1 MANITI
7 RELADACGVSIG
19 TVSKALR
26 KSERISKE
34 TIEKIEKK
42 AAELGYVGS
51 QAARALSSKRK
62 SVGLVLPSAPPEVL
76 SRYRAGCREAAA
88 VLSACGVDVCECEA
102 DATEGYDAIL
112 IHPRAALHFTPREGQ
127 AVAVFGGRAPALSP
141 VCEVSADYRIGGRL
155 AAQFLAFATGG
166 APCAILTARR
176 GVYAEDEA
184 VRGFRELSSKLG
196 VSVSAIAECGDTAR
210 GVQAELRRVMAGAP
224 RVRGVFVSAP
234 IATYAAAALADLR
247 KKPLIVAADFTRP
260 AMDALRA
267 GSIAALLYS
276 GEERQV
282 TAALY
287 ALADTL
293 CGRVPTVPAIR
304 QELVLKSNL
313 EGYLL

>member
-7 RELADACGVSIG
+7 RELAEACGVSIG

-51 QAARALSSKRK
+51 QAARALSSKRR
-62 SVGLVLPSAPPEVL
+62 VIGFVLPSAPPEVL
-76 SRYRAGCREAAA
+76 SRYRVGCREASA
-88 VLSACGVDVCECEA
+88 VLSAYGIEVRECEA
-102 DATEGYDAIL
+102 ENTAEYDAIL
-112 IHPRAALHFTPREGQ
+112 IHSRAALHFSPSEGQ
-127 AVAVFGGRAPALSP
+127 TVAVYGGRAPALSP
-141 VCEVSADYRIGGRL
+141 VFEVSADYRIGGRL

-166 APCAILTARR
+166 APCAILTAHR

-184 VRGFRELSSKLG
+184 VRGFRELAAKLG
-196 VSVSAIAECGDTAR
+196 VSVAAVAECGDTAR
-210 GVQAELRRVMAGAP
+210 GVQAELRRVLAAAP

-234 IATYAAAALADLR
+234 IASFAVSAMAELR
-247 KKPLIVAADFTRP
+247 KKPLIVGADFTRP

-276 GEERQV
+276 AEERQV
-282 TAALY
+282 SAALY
-287 ALADTL
+287 ALSDVL
-293 CGRVPTVPAIR
+293 CGRTPALGPIR

-313 EGYLL
+313 ESYIL

>member
-51 QAARALSSKRK
+51 QAARALSSKRRAIG
-62 SVGLVLPSAPPEVL
+62 VVLPSAPPEVL
-76 SRYRAGCREAAA
+76 SRYRAGCREASA
-88 VLSACGVDVCECEA
+88 VLSAYGIDACECEVE
-102 DATEGYDAIL
+102 DTEGYDAIL
-112 IHPRAALHFTPREGQ
+112 LHSRAAQHFTPQNGQ
-127 AVAVFGGRAPALSP
+127 TVAVYGGRAPSLSP
-141 VCEVSADYRIGGRL
+141 AVEVSADYRVGGRL

-184 VRGFRELSSKLG
+184 VRGFRELAAKLG
-196 VSVSAIAECGDTAR
+196 ITVAAVAECGDTAR
-210 GVQAELRRVMAGAP
+210 GAQTELRRIFAASP
-224 RVRGVFVSAP
+224 RVRGIFVSAP
-234 IATYAAAALADLR
+234 IASYVASATAELR
-247 KKPLIVAADFTRP
+247 KKPLIVAADFTRG
-260 AMDALRA
+260 AQEALRA
-267 GSIAALLYS
+267 GSVSALLYS

-282 TAALY
+282 TSALY

-293 CGRVPTVPAIR
+293 CGRTPAVTPIR

-313 EGYLL
+313 ESYLI

>member
-34 TIEKIEKK
+34 TIERIEKK

-51 QAARALSSKRK
+51 QAARALSSKRRT
-62 SVGLVLPSAPPEVL
+62 VGVVLPSAPPEVL
-76 SRYRAGCREAAA
+76 SRYRAGCREASA
-88 VLSACGVDVCECEA
+88 VLSAYGIDACECEPE
-102 DATEGYDAIL
+102 DTEGYDAIL
-112 IHPRAALHFTPREGQ
+112 LHSRAAQHFSPQKGQ
-127 AVAVFGGRAPALSP
+127 AVAVFGGRAPSLSP
-141 VCEVSADYRIGGRL
+141 AVEVSADYRVGGRL

-184 VRGFRELSSKLG
+184 VRGFRELAAKLG
-196 VSVSAIAECGDTAR
+196 ITVAAVAECGDTAR
-210 GVQAELRRVMAGAP
+210 GAQTELRRILAAAP
-224 RVRGVFVSAP
+224 RVRGIFVSAP
-234 IATYAAAALADLR
+234 IAPYVASATAELR
-247 KKPLIVAADFTRP
+247 KKPLIVAADFTRG
-260 AMDALRA
+260 AQDALRA
-267 GSIAALLYS
+267 GSLSALLYS

-282 TAALY
+282 TTALY
-287 ALADTL
+287 ALADILNGRTPTL
-293 CGRVPTVPAIR
+293 APVR

-313 EGYLL
+313 ESYLI

>member
-34 TIEKIEKK
+34 TTERIEKK

-51 QAARALSSKRK
+51 HAARALSSKRRT
-62 SVGLVLPSAPPEVL
+62 VGLVLPSAPPEAL
-76 SRYRAGCREAAA
+76 SRYRAGCREASA
-88 VLSACGVDVCECEA
+88 VLAAYGINVCECEA

-112 IHPRAALHFTPREGQ
+112 IHSRAVLHFKKREGQ
-127 AVAVFGGRAPALSP
+127 TVVVFGGRAPILASA
-141 VCEVSADYRIGGRL
+141 CEVSADYRIGGRL

-184 VRGFRELSSKLG
+184 VRGFRELAAKLG
-196 VSVSAIAECGDTAR
+196 VSVAAVAECGDTAR
-210 GVQAELRRVMAGAP
+210 GAQAELRRVMAAAP

-234 IATYAAAALADLR
+234 IASYVVSATAELR

-267 GSIAALLYS
+267 GNIAALLYS
-276 GEERQV
+276 AEERQV
-282 TAALY
+282 ASALY
-287 ALADTL
+287 ALADLL
-293 CGRVPTVPAIR
+293 CGRPAAVAPIR

-313 EGYLL
+313 ENYIV